1 MRSAI
6 PDFSH
11 FDDGKLSE
19 HLQTD
24 LYTDGQ
30 EPEFQLYYFQVSYY
44 LLR

>member
-11 FDDGKLSE
+11 SDDGKLSE
-19 HLQTD
+19 RLQTD

-30 EPEFQLYYFQVSYY
+30 EPEFQLCYFQVFYC